1 MSDTLETES
10 CTIPRKPVTRDIPR
24 DHVGDM
30 QQRDIVPLDL
40 EGCNVFT
47 ITMAMLENERASG
60 LRFEQWPAVI
70 QHKISEFVED
80 WQRRNP
86 NVVIR
91 GMTQGIHDRC
101 CTLALHW
108 VMK

>member
-1 MSDTLETES
+1 MNDVQDGAS
-10 CTIPRKPVTRDIPR
+10 CTPPRKPVTRDIPR

-40 EGCNVFT
+40 EGCNVFM
-47 ITMAMLENERASG
+47 ITMAMLENERAEG
-60 LRFEQWPAVI
+60 LRFEQWPPVI
-70 QHKISEFVED
+70 RHKISEIVEE
-80 WQRRNP
+80 WQGRHP
-86 NVVIR
+86 NYVIR
-91 GMTQGIHDRC
+91 AMTQGIHDRC